1 VASTLGKLVEV
12 DWQSLFGSFFAMTR
26 IKVKCRNPGKITRKS
41 IMEMDDD
48 IYLLNFKA
56 RDVEQEAD
64 NEARF

>member
-1 VASTLGKLVEV
+1 
-12 DWQSLFGSFFAMTR
+12 MIR
-26 IKVKCRNPGKITRKS
+26 IKVKCRNLGKITRKS

-64 NEARF
+64 NEEGVMEKMEKRMGRRMTY